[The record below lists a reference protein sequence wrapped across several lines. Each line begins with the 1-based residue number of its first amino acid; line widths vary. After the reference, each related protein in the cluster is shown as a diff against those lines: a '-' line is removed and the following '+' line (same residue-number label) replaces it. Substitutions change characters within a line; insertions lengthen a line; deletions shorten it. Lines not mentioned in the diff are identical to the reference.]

1 MSKNAQL
8 ISGAMLSYTLADGTD
23 VLPVTGYVDIADMV
37 TSIPEIFSTPDT
49 VDTTT
54 IDNSTQTSIPALPGG
69 ESLDFGVL
77 LSPELYILHALL
89 LASQVDTVSGG
100 NTWFK
105 LTFDAPLSRNI
116 TWRGVIPDNVVINGG
131 ASADLAEGVLPI
143 YPSTDLVEAA
153 NA

>member
-8 ISGAMLSYTLADGTD
+8 ISGAMLSYVLADGTD
-23 VLPVTGYVDIADMV
+23 VDPGTYTDIADMV
-37 TSIPEIFSTPDT
+37 TSIPELYSKPDT

-54 IDNSTQTSIPALPGG
+54 VDNTTQTNIPGLSGG
-69 ESLDFGVL
+69 DSLDFGVL
-77 LSPELYILHALL
+77 LSPELYTLHALI
-89 LASQVDTVSGG
+89 LASQEDTVTGG

-116 TWRGVIPDNVVINGG
+116 TWRGAVSDNVVVNGG
-131 ASADLAEGVLPI
+131 QSADLAEGVLPI

-153 NA
+153 NS